1 MRNDASQKIH
11 IKLTTVEALKSWF
24 EKFSEANCTTW
35 RVSKTYP
42 DGDNRSSFKV
52 SYISLVVITNQS
64 IWIAIDFCC
73 QAIQFF
79 SV

>member
-64 IWIAIDFCC
+64 IWIL
-73 QAIQFF
+73 Q
-79 SV
+79 